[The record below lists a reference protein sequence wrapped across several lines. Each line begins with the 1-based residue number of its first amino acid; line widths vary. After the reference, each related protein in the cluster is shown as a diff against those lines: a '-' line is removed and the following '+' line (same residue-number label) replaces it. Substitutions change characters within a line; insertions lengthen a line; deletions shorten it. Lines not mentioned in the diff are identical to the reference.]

1 MTRHMTISA
10 DWKDLG
16 DEAETPD
23 LHMNWEEGME
33 EEDGDVEELQETVD
47 GCRNVKPRHTGSPL

>member
-33 EEDGDVEELQETVD
+33 EGRT
-47 GCRNVKPRHTGSPL
+47 GMWKSCKKPSMAVGM